1 MTRNFHLSFDSIT
14 WFLLCHWPKYLA
26 QYILLPPRPPEVSPA
41 HAGSRSSERR
51 RPPPS
56 ELCLLVLRTLSASS
70 ENFGRGFWELWSWV
84 LRTCF
89 FLLLCGFYVY
99 LQYCPQVLRTWSDT
113 SENLV
118 RYFWEL
124 WGVLLRTWSDTSENF
139 GFRPTAP
146 RRSRVLGP
154 IVLVRLQVSFMHC
167 SSSNVTQNQLTIKT
181 SKIKISS
188 STSNP

>member
-84 LRTCF
+84 LRTCV

-124 WGVLLRTWSDTSENF
+124 GPILLRTLGRTSEN
-139 GFRPTAP
+139 
-146 RRSRVLGP
+146 
-154 IVLVRLQVSFMHC
+154 LVRYFWELWFPPHRASKKSC
-167 SSSNVTQNQLTIKT
+167 SGTNCARQTAGQFHALFVE
-181 SKIKISS
+181 
-188 STSNP
+188 